1 MPSFMLNLSH
11 QHDQKTKIIERLKRD
26 WDGTDHPLWRHEAAE
41 KLNFAIETLL
51 CIIAMSKKP
60 TNEASAA
67 ATALIYITGWDE
79 DEFNENVSDVLNRIM
94 LLNEQ
99 EGGMQ

>member
-1 MPSFMLNLSH
+1 MPLFMLNLSH
-11 QHDQKTKIIERLKRD
+11 PHDPKVKILERLKRD
-26 WDGTDHPLWRHEAAE
+26 WDGTDHPLWRSEAAE

-60 TNEASAA
+60 TNEANAA
-67 ATALIYITGWDE
+67 ATALIYITGWNE
-79 DEFNENVSDVLNRIM
+79 DEFNENVNDVLDRIM

>member
-1 MPSFMLNLSH
+1 MSLFMLNLNH
-11 QHDQKTKIIERLKRD
+11 PHDQKIKILERLKRD
-26 WDGTDHPLWRHEAAE
+26 WDGTDHPLWRSEAAD

-60 TNEASAA
+60 TNEANAA
-67 ATALIYITGWDE
+67 ATALIYITGWNE
-79 DEFNENVSDVLNRIM
+79 DEFNENVNDVLDRIM